1 MCYKQEW
8 ASAIN
13 NLTRAMV
20 RIDRAK
26 KKLEARAH
34 ERRLTKARALGKDR
48 TDIAKDADEKLKKN
62 LEGIRQCDQLLDSL
76 KEDRH
81 TVLGLILDYG
91 IAQSEDPAKTRQLMG
106 KCALCITENDLAAST
121 CRSDP
126 YCGVTVVEDCCS

>member
-1 MCYKQEW
+1 MCWKQEW

-48 TDIAKDADEKLKKN
+48 SDIARDADEKLKKN
-62 LEGIRQCDQLLDSL
+62 LDGIRQCDQLLDSL
-76 KEDRH
+76 KEDRSA
-81 TVLGLILDYG
+81 VLDLILEYG
-91 IAQSEDPAKTRQLMG
+91 IAQSENPAKTRQLMG
-106 KCALCITENDLAAST
+106 TCTLCQTENDLAASS
-121 CRSDP
+121 CRSEV
-126 YCGVTVVEDCCS
+126 YCGMEGNP